1 MAFRAAVEQ
10 IDVMSS
16 PPDEEGMT
24 ITVETMVSARV
35 WWSPYWYIMTGL
47 RVRSRTR
54 QHTTTQHQLTC
65 NLVSTPLRIHL
76 PDTCTHAHLRL
87 EPTPSRSTQ
96 LPPFWT

>member
-35 WWSPYWYIMTGL
+35 WWSPYWYIMTADI
-47 RVRSRTR
+47 
-54 QHTTTQHQLTC
+54 TT
-65 NLVSTPLRIHL
+65 
-76 PDTCTHAHLRL
+76 
-87 EPTPSRSTQ
+87 
-96 LPPFWT
+96 

>member
-35 WWSPYWYIMTGL
+35 W
-47 RVRSRTR
+47 
-54 QHTTTQHQLTC
+54 
-65 NLVSTPLRIHL
+65 
-76 PDTCTHAHLRL
+76 
-87 EPTPSRSTQ
+87 
-96 LPPFWT
+96 